1 MANIAQFATS
11 SMLNWVLSSTG
22 AAPTRPA
29 ACAVG
34 LSLGS
39 PTSTSG
45 SEIPNTSGYS
55 TRQSGQFA
63 AATTVASSAYASNT
77 VAMSWANM
85 SAASI
90 SGLQIWDTLL
100 SNNSGNMLWYGLLA
114 APRTLSAGDALVIAS
129 GALTCSLN

>member
-1 MANIAQFATS
+1 MANISQYA
-11 SMLNWVLSSTG
+11 TG
-22 AAPTRPA
+22 AILHWNLVPGSSPTRPA
-29 ACAVG
+29 TIAVG

-39 PTSTSG
+39 PTSVSG

-55 TRQSGQFA
+55 TRQTCAFA
-63 AATTVASSAYASNT
+63 SPASSPAGSAFVSNT
-77 VAMSWANM
+77 NAMSWANL

-100 SNNSGNMLWYGLLA
+100 SNNSGSMLWYGLLA

-129 GALTCSLN
+129 GALTASLN